1 MLPSALLGS
10 TFGTASGMLA
20 SSVGVRFGVTC
31 FCGAVEQADI
41 PESSNISKKCL
52 WNATEGTEI
61 TEWTENAFKI
71 EVSCMLIVILPVL
84 HIVFLP
90 YKNSVISVSSVA

>member
-10 TFGTASGMLA
+10 TFGMASGIFASFACDRPGLLSFSGTKEQAAIPA
-20 SSVGVRFGVTC
+20 SSKTSAMIF
-31 FCGAVEQADI
+31 
-41 PESSNISKKCL
+41 
-52 WNATEGTEI
+52 ATEDTEI